1 MKTTTK
7 TSFEDAI
14 PRPNGIYFKLW
25 KAKQQIGKASKSAK
39 NPHFKSNYVDI
50 NSALEAIE
58 PILLENGLLLLQPI
72 KDGNVFSI
80 IIDTDTNETIE
91 SFMRLPDISDP
102 QKIGSAITYF
112 RRYTLLSLCSMQS
125 EDDDANNA
133 TDYVKNTKPSL
144 DNKRFENG
152 LKQVDTGEMSKDEF
166 KSILSKF
173 QLTESQTKTIALL

>member
-1 MKTTTK
+1 MKTTK
-7 TSFEDAI
+7 ESFEDAI
-14 PRPNGIYFKLW
+14 PKPHGIYFKMW
-25 KAKQQIGKASKSAK
+25 KAKQQIGKASKNAK

-58 PILLENGLLLLQPI
+58 PILLENGLLLIQPI

-91 SFMRLPDISDP
+91 SFMRLPDILDP
-102 QKIGSAITYF
+102 QKIGSAITYY

-125 EDDDANNA
+125 EDDDSNSAS
-133 TDYVKNTKPSL
+133 DYVKNTKPSITE
-144 DNKRFENG
+144 DRFQNG
-152 LKQVDTGEMSKDEF
+152 LKQVDNGDMTKEEF
-166 KSILSKF
+166 KKILSKF